1 MCGIAGIYN
10 YKTLE
15 AVSSRLLKAMND
27 TLVHRGPDDE
37 GFYFSDEIGLAHRRL
52 SIIDVAAG
60 HQPMTNEDD
69 TVWVIF
75 NGEIYNFP
83 ELHEAL
89 EAKGHQFKTHSDT
102 EVIVHLYEERGEEC
116 FRELRGMFAIAIW
129 DKRERKL
136 VLGRDRVGKKP
147 LYYYHDGSKIVFA
160 SEIKAILQV
169 PRVSRDLDLQAL
181 SDYFSFLYVP
191 APKSI
196 FKSIRKILPGHYL
209 TVSSQGLRET
219 QYWDLSFGEID
230 ELTEKQWADKL
241 FDGLQEAVRVRL
253 MSEVPLGAFLSGG
266 VDSSSVVA
274 MIQNATEGPVITTSI
289 GFDEKYFDELPYA
302 RSVASRFATTHYE
315 QVVRPDAMAVLEKLA
330 WHYDEPF
337 ADSSAVPTYYVS
349 KVARKHV
356 TVALSGDGGDE
367 NFAGYRRYYF
377 DQRENW
383 IRSWLPSGVR
393 QPVFGALAS
402 VYPKADWA
410 PQIFRGKATF
420 QNLARCPVEAY
431 FRSVTACQ
439 PELKRGLLN
448 GDVQR
453 QLGSYDSLDVLRE
466 YYEKADTDDLLS
478 RVQYVDIKTYLTDD
492 ILAKVDRASMAVS
505 LEVRA
510 PILDHKFMELA
521 ARIPS
526 SLKLRGMQGKYIFKK
541 ALERCLPA
549 SVLYRKK
556 MGFAVPLA
564 QWFRG
569 ELKDLAYET
578 IYREHDDF
586 LNASTVQRIWDEH
599 QKGFR
604 DRSTE
609 LWAIFMFRLWQ
620 RKFLATPCL
629 GETHIPRESVHSSE
643 G

>member
-1 MCGIAGIYN
+1 MCGLSGIYN

-15 AVSSRLLKAMND
+15 SVSERVLKAMND

-37 GFYFSDEIGLAHRRL
+37 GFYISNEVGLGHRRL
-52 SIIDVAAG
+52 SIIDLAAG
-60 HQPMTNEDD
+60 HQPMTNEDG
-69 TVWVIF
+69 TVWVVF
-75 NGEIYNFP
+75 NGEIYNFH
-83 ELHEAL
+83 ELHQLL
-89 EAKGHQFKTHSDT
+89 EAKGHRFKTRSDT
-102 EVIVHLYEERGEEC
+102 EVIVHLYEEKGEEC

-129 DKRERKL
+129 DQRKKKL
-136 VLGRDRVGKKP
+136 ILARDRVGKKP
-147 LYYYHDGSKIVFA
+147 LFYYHDGAKVLFG
-160 SEIKAILQV
+160 SEIKAILKA
-169 PRVSRDLDLQAL
+169 PGIARDIDLEAL

-196 FKSIRKILPGHYL
+196 FRNIRKVLPGHYL
-209 TVSSQGLRET
+209 VVSAHGLRET
-219 QYWDLSFGEID
+219 KYWDISFAETD
-230 ELTEKQWADKL
+230 DLTEEKWCEKL
-241 FDGLQEAVRVRL
+241 LCTLQEAVRLRL

-274 MIQNATEGPVITTSI
+274 MMQNVVDGPVITSSI
-289 GFDEKYFDELPYA
+289 GFDEKEFNELPYA
-302 RSVASRFATTHYE
+302 RSVASRFGTDHHE
-315 QVVRPDAMAVLEKLA
+315 QIVRPNAVAVVDKLA

-349 KVARKHV
+349 KVAREHV

-383 IRSWLPSGVR
+383 IRSWLPSSVR

-402 VYPKADWA
+402 LYPKADWA

-431 FRSVTACQ
+431 FRSVAACQ
-439 PELKRGLLN
+439 SELKLELLD
-448 GDVQR
+448 GDIKR

-478 RVQYVDIKTYLTDD
+478 RVQYVDIKTYLADD

-521 ARIPS
+521 AQIPS
-526 SLKLRGMQGKYIFKK
+526 SLKLRGMDGKYIFKK
-541 ALERCLPA
+541 ALKRCLPD
-549 SVLYRKK
+549 SILYRKK

-569 ELKDLAYET
+569 ELKEMAYET
-578 IYREHDDF
+578 IFQANGENILDRSSVE
-586 LNASTVQRIWDEH
+586 NIWGEH

-609 LWAIFMFRLWQ
+609 LWTLLMFHLWQ
-620 RKFLATPCL
+620 GKFLKT
-629 GETHIPRESVHSSE
+629 T
-643 G
+643 